1 MAPEMLMGET
11 YNEKVDIW
19 SLGVI
24 MYMLVTLKHP
34 IGYFDNEISRQNL
47 KEKLIEKFK
56 FVPRDE
62 LIDFNSEEFMNFSMM
77 VPEVI
82 KKMLEVNPKKRI
94 TAKDIMNNKWVNENF
109 KNYKRKLL

>member
-1 MAPEMLMGET
+1 
-11 YNEKVDIW
+11 
-19 SLGVI
+19 
-24 MYMLVTLKHP
+24 
-34 IGYFDNEISRQNL
+34 
-47 KEKLIEKFK
+47 
-56 FVPRDE
+56 
-62 LIDFNSEEFMNFSMM
+62 MNFSMM